1 LAVTPQLSLNIFV
14 FACWASFLFKRI
26 GHHMSI
32 TNVDKKGQLNAI
44 LKNKISL
51 KIFFLFYVLKYFSKR
66 KNCIKVIVEREEI

>member
-1 LAVTPQLSLNIFV
+1 MAVTPQLSLNIFV

-44 LKNKISL
+44 LKNKIS
-51 KIFFLFYVLKYFSKR
+51 FR
-66 KNCIKVIVEREEI
+66 